1 MLLALSGSGFSEKK
15 TVFANSTLKKGSIV
29 TVEGSVYDAGGQLLT
44 DRFAI
49 VQAGTTVSPE
59 GGADGDVYTSAIDE
73 NGRYHLELPV
83 GFYYFHFQFHNRSF
97 GQSYF
102 VNKNCLIDLRM
113 GYNFYQ
119 MSGKVYLNG
128 QPYYNGIL
136 RLQRK
141 IDDPETAY
149 DDYYTELETDE
160 NGYYEFCFIEGID
173 GDFSA
178 QYKVKGAMY
187 DTNDIVNIPGT
198 NISGYDIY
206 ISGEVSQ
213 DSLPTLAPT
222 AGQSASP
229 ALTQTTVKPT
239 QPPKDSASPDNA
251 VKNTTVNKNSLK
263 KGMTF
268 TQKGLRYKITSYTTK
283 KKEVMLLGSTKKN
296 VKKIVIPTAVTTKKV
311 SFRVTAITAKAFYRQ
326 KKLTF
331 VSIGSN
337 IQRIGTQAF
346 CKDSVLRK
354 VVFKTKKLKKVGT
367 NAFVGINNNARII
380 IPTSCKKK
388 YIRLLEGRY

>member
-1 MLLALSGSGFSEKK
+1 
-15 TVFANSTLKKGSIV
+15 
-29 TVEGSVYDAGGQLLT
+29 
-44 DRFAI
+44 
-49 VQAGTTVSPE
+49 
-59 GGADGDVYTSAIDE
+59 
-73 NGRYHLELPV
+73 
-83 GFYYFHFQFHNRSF
+83 
-97 GQSYF
+97 
-102 VNKNCLIDLRM
+102 
-113 GYNFYQ
+113 
-119 MSGKVYLNG
+119 
-128 QPYYNGIL
+128 
-136 RLQRK
+136 
-141 IDDPETAY
+141 
-149 DDYYTELETDE
+149 
-160 NGYYEFCFIEGID
+160 
-173 GDFSA
+173 
-178 QYKVKGAMY
+178 MY
-187 DTNDIVNIPGT
+187 DTNDIINIPGT
-198 NISGYDIY
+198 NISGYNIY
-206 ISGEVSQ
+206 ISGEGSQ
-213 DSLPTLAPT
+213 DPLPTLSPT
-222 AGQSASP
+222 AGQSAPPASTQTTEPSASP

-251 VKNTTVNKNSLK
+251 VKNTTVNKNFLK

-268 TQKGLRYKITSYTTK
+268 TQKGLRYKIISYTTK

-331 VSIGSN
+331 VSIGSS

-346 CKDSVLRK
+346 CKDSGLRK

>member
-1 MLLALSGSGFSEKK
+1 
-15 TVFANSTLKKGSIV
+15 
-29 TVEGSVYDAGGQLLT
+29 
-44 DRFAI
+44 
-49 VQAGTTVSPE
+49 
-59 GGADGDVYTSAIDE
+59 
-73 NGRYHLELPV
+73 
-83 GFYYFHFQFHNRSF
+83 
-97 GQSYF
+97 
-102 VNKNCLIDLRM
+102 
-113 GYNFYQ
+113 
-119 MSGKVYLNG
+119 
-128 QPYYNGIL
+128 
-136 RLQRK
+136 
-141 IDDPETAY
+141 
-149 DDYYTELETDE
+149 
-160 NGYYEFCFIEGID
+160 
-173 GDFSA
+173 
-178 QYKVKGAMY
+178 MY
-187 DTNDIVNIPGT
+187 DTNDIVNIPRT

-213 DSLPTLAPT
+213 DPLPTLSPT
-222 AGQSASP
+222 AGQSDPPASTQTTEPSASP

-251 VKNTTVNKNSLK
+251 VKNTTVNKNFLK

-268 TQKGLRYKITSYTTK
+268 TQKGLRYKIISYTTK

-311 SFRVTAITAKAFYRQ
+311 SFRVVAITAKAFYRQ

-331 VSIGSN
+331 VSIGSS

-346 CKDSVLRK
+346 CKDSDLRK